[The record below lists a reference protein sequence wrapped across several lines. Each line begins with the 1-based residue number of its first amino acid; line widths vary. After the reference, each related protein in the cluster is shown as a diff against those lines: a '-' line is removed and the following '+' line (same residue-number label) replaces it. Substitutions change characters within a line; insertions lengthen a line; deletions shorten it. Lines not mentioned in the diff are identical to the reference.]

1 MQEKEVRISLSDGE
15 WKIMNLLWEE
25 APKTVMQL
33 TKRLES
39 ETGWTKHT
47 VITMLKRLEAKQ
59 AVHHE
64 DGEKAKLFY
73 PQILHSEAVQE
84 ETKGFLA
91 RVYEGSISM
100 MLHSMVSAKSLS
112 KKEIDELYQI
122 LREAEEG
129 SHD

>member
-1 MQEKEVRISLSDGE
+1 
-15 WKIMNLLWEE
+15 
-25 APKTVMQL
+25 MQL